1 MPKLAHDV
9 VIDHE
14 KKHVSIDGE
23 EFPWYTPL
31 EDLNVTI
38 SPEGVHRIDLSVY
51 FDGSFRVWGKPAA
64 A

>member
-14 KKHVSIDGE
+14 NKLISIDGE
-23 EFPWYTPL
+23 EFPWHTPL

-38 SPEGVHRIDLSVY
+38 SPEGIHRIDLSIY
-51 FDGSFRVWGKPAA
+51 FDGNFRVWGTPAA
-64 A
+64 E